1 MSITSLKIKGEMMN
15 VKQIRENMTE
25 AALSVESVMRGHP
38 RITLQELS
46 TACSISL
53 PAVEFIIEQML
64 CMRVAQR
71 GAFGRYSLTPEYQN
85 GSF

>member
-1 MSITSLKIKGEMMN
+1 MN

-46 TACSISL
+46 TACSISQ

-71 GAFGRYSLTPEYQN
+71 GAVRPRSHRKKMKKVGK
-85 GSF
+85 

>member
-1 MSITSLKIKGEMMN
+1 MMN

-71 GAFGRYSLTPEYQN
+71 GAFGRYSLTQEYQN

>member
-1 MSITSLKIKGEMMN
+1 MN

-25 AALSVESVMRGHP
+25 AALSVENVIP

-46 TACSISL
+46 AACSISQ

-71 GAFGRYSLTPEYQN
+71 RFWAVLPSWNTKMVVLKLCDHGRTERK
-85 GSF
+85 G

>member
-1 MSITSLKIKGEMMN
+1 MN

-64 CMRVAQR
+64 CMSEG
-71 GAFGRYSLTPEYQN
+71 GAAGRFGRYSLPRNTKMVA
-85 GSF
+85 F

>member
-1 MSITSLKIKGEMMN
+1 
-15 VKQIRENMTE
+15 
-25 AALSVESVMRGHP
+25 MRGHP

>member
-1 MSITSLKIKGEMMN
+1 MN

-38 RITLQELS
+38 RIT
-46 TACSISL
+46 L

>member
-1 MSITSLKIKGEMMN
+1 MMN

-53 PAVEFIIEQML
+53 PVVEFIIEQML

>member
-1 MSITSLKIKGEMMN
+1 MN

-46 TACSISL
+46 DACSVSL
-53 PAVEFIIEQML
+53 PAVEFIIEQMI
-64 CMRVAQR
+64 CMGVAQR
-71 GAFGRYSLTPEYQN
+71 GAFERYSLTLEYKN

>member
-1 MSITSLKIKGEMMN
+1 MMN

-64 CMRVAQR
+64 C
-71 GAFGRYSLTPEYQN
+71 
-85 GSF
+85 